1 MSLTFKEIY
10 ALMES
15 LRQRRMTL
23 LAAGAGDSTD
33 WKALFTGL
41 IDRTIAGDIVIPN
54 TLSGTSIAAY
64 IFQNCAGVTSI
75 TLPPQVTTIDANA
88 FEKCSNVERIVKSD
102 GSGITVVNGR
112 CFGDCKKLVEIPP
125 FAEGMTAVPNWCFI
139 GCSALTHIELPST
152 ITQIKG
158 QAFYGCGSLRY
169 ILIKATTPPTLDAVA
184 LPAELGSIFVP
195 DTSVDAYKAA
205 TRWSDVAAK
214 IRPISTAENVAI
226 TTQSNPEVMEIC
238 NANGLCTSSTQ
249 MLVKECV
256 ATNNVKNN
264 PIFANSDIVHF
275 EEFAYFDMSNRF
287 TSGTGPF
294 AGCELLE
301 RIVFPKTF
309 TACSNGG
316 VFFGCT
322 AKPVVVLTSDSMVTL
337 DNDSARD
344 NFKNYTSAIYVPDSL
359 VSTYNANARWATM
372 SAKIFPISE
381 YTFQNLDV
389 KTYLGL

>member
-1 MSLTFKEIY
+1 MFLMDF

-15 LRQRRMTL
+15 LRQRRMTIL
-23 LAAGAGDSTD
+23 GAMSGDNTD
-33 WKALFTGL
+33 WKAMFTGL
-41 IDRTIAGDIVIPN
+41 IDRTIASDIVIPN

-64 IFQNCAGVTSI
+64 IFQNCTGVTSI
-75 TLPPQVTTIDANA
+75 TLPPQVTEIGANA

-112 CFGDCKKLVEIPP
+112 VFGDCKKLVEIPP
-125 FAEGMTAVPNWCFI
+125 FAEGMTAVQNWCFI
-139 GCSALTHIELPST
+139 GCTSLTHIELPST
-152 ITQIKG
+152 INMIKG
-158 QAFYGCGSLRY
+158 QAFYGCGSLGY
-169 ILIKATTPPTLDAVA
+169 ILIKATTPPTLDSVAVPSEIA
-184 LPAELGSIFVP
+184 SIFVP
-195 DTSVDAYKAA
+195 DASVDAYKAA
-205 TRWSDVAAK
+205 TRWSDFAAK
-214 IRPISTAENVAI
+214 IRPISTGEKVAI
-226 TTQSNPEVMEIC
+226 TAQDNPEVMAIC

-275 EEFAYFDMSNRF
+275 EEFAYFDMSNEF

-301 RIVFPKTF
+301 RIVFPTTF
-309 TACSNGG
+309 TTCRNSG

-322 AKPVVVLTSDSMVTL
+322 AKPVVVLTSDSMVEL
-337 DNDSARD
+337 GNDGARD

-372 SAKIFPISE
+372 SSKIFPISE
-381 YTFQNLDV
+381 YTWQNIDV
-389 KTYLGL
+389 KNYLGL